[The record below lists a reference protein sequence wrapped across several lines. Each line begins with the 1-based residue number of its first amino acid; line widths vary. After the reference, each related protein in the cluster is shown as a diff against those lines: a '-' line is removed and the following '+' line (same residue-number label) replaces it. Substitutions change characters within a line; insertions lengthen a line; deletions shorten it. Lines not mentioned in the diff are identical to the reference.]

1 MTKTIEL
8 INPVNEGVRHG
19 IFKQADGPRAA
30 MVIIHGFGEHS
41 GRYKRMMEHFAAH
54 GICTL
59 AIDLE
64 GHGRTG
70 KQGVVRSYDI
80 FHADV
85 TISLN
90 EAREKWSDLPL
101 FLYGHSMGGGL
112 VLNHGINKAP
122 DVKGYLASAPLI
134 RPPEGKFTSLRRN
147 LAIGLRKI
155 FPAMIVK
162 NEIVGSRVT
171 TIPEEQD
178 MYENDPLNHAKMGLC
193 LGVDI
198 LLAGEFVEAHAD
210 KWQAPLLLMH
220 ARQDQL
226 TSFKASEAFAAQ
238 ADNCTFMPMDNCEH
252 EMHNDVVKNE
262 IYEAMISFMMER
274 I

>member
-19 IFKQADGPRAA
+19 IYKQADSPRAA

-41 GRYKRMMEHFAAH
+41 GRYTRLMEHFATQ

-90 EAREKWSDLPL
+90 ETRKKWPDLPL
-101 FLYGHSMGGGL
+101 FLFGHSMGGGII
-112 VLNHGINKAP
+112 LNHGLNKAP

-134 RPPEGKFTSLRRN
+134 SPKDPIPTFQKHIVK
-147 LAIGLRKI
+147 ALRKFLPNMTI
-155 FPAMIVK
+155 K
-162 NEIVGSRVT
+162 NEIVGARVT
-171 TIPEEQD
+171 TIPEEQLK
-178 MYENDPLNHAKMGLC
+178 YETDPLNHAKLGLG
-193 LGVDI
+193 LAIDI
-198 LLAGEFVEAHAD
+198 VEGGEWIAENAHQWD
-210 KWQAPLLLMH
+210 APLLVMH
-220 ARQDQL
+220 ARGDQL
-226 TSFKASEAFAAQ
+226 TSFEATEKFADQ
-238 ADNCTFMPMDNCEH
+238 ANNCTFMPMENCEH
-252 EMHNDVVKNE
+252 EMHNDVVKDE
-262 IYEAMISFMMER
+262 IYAAMIGFMMDR